1 MQEIWMVKCEKV
13 YDGEIL
19 STDAYAFAD
28 KETARETMKALIDEQ
43 RDDFDFDECVIEKD
57 EKSFSIAPEGFYDQE
72 HFYVEMY
79 DTIIYPNVPK
89 KAIEWRKESDKLW
102 KEWEATSVGSKF
114 KV

>member
-19 STDAYAFAD
+19 YTDAYAFAD

-43 RDDFDFDECVIEKD
+43 REDFDFDECLIDEN
-57 EKSFSIAPEGFYDQE
+57 EKSFSISPDCFYDQE

-79 DTIIYPNVPK
+79 DTIVYPHVPK
-89 KAIEWRKESDKLW
+89 KLIKGRTEGSKEWR
-102 KEWEATSVGSKF
+102 EWEQMSVGSKF

>member
-43 RDDFDFDECVIEKD
+43 REDFDFDECVIEKD

-79 DTIIYPNVPK
+79 DTIVYSCVPK
-89 KAIEWRKESDKLW
+89 KLIKDRTEGSKEWR
-102 KEWEATSVGSKF
+102 EWEQMSVGSKF